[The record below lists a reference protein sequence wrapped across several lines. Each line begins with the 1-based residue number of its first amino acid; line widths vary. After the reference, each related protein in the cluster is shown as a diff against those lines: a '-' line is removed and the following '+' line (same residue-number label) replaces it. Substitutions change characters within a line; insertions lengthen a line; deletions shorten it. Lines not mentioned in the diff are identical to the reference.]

1 MPSGDSAR
9 PWLPRWLLVVAG
21 VAVAGYGI
29 YLLRAVLTP
38 LLIAVL
44 LAYLLDPV
52 VDRME
57 RWRIPRG
64 IAVAVLLG
72 AFLLALTAVA
82 LLVVPKAV
90 REAADFF
97 RQLPQRFDA
106 TWQRLEPWLVAQ
118 EIVFPTTFKELQ
130 AQLGDQIGGLSQRAT
145 VAAGGFAG
153 WVASSTASVLGVV
166 VTVFLIPVLTFYV
179 LYDFDRMCAAALELV
194 PWRHRRLVQ
203 EIARDIDVV
212 VAHFIRGQLVVM
224 ALLAVAYSV
233 AYSAVGVPLAV
244 AIGML
249 AGAASFIPYVG
260 GAVALGTALLAC
272 GLSGTT
278 WLQVGMVVVV
288 HVAIQWT
295 EGFVVTPRIMAGQ
308 VGLSSI
314 WVILALLGFGELF
327 GFLGVVLAIPAAA
340 AIKTLLVR
348 ALGAYKQSEL
358 YGVEPVGAEDTVAP
372 SLAAELVSAALGG
385 PSPPPPLP
393 EDPDPGAT

>member
-1 MPSGDSAR
+1 MPSGDLAR

-29 YLLRAVLTP
+29 YLLRSVLTP

-72 AFLLALTAVA
+72 AFLLALTVVA
-82 LLVVPKAV
+82 LIVVPKAV
-90 REAADFF
+90 REAVDFF

-106 TWQRLEPWLVAQ
+106 TWQRLEPWLVTRG
-118 EIVFPTTFKELQ
+118 IVFPTTLEELQ
-130 AQLGDQIGGLSQRAT
+130 AQLGDHVGGLSQRAT
-145 VAAGGFAG
+145 VAAGGLAG
-153 WVASSTASVLGVV
+153 WVATSTASVLSLV
-166 VTVFLIPVLTFYV
+166 VTLFMIPVLTFYV

-194 PWRHRRLVQ
+194 PWRHRRLV
-203 EIARDIDVV
+203 EEVARDIDAVI
-212 VAHFIRGQLVVM
+212 AHFIRGQLVVM

-249 AGAASFIPYVG
+249 AGVASFIPYVG
-260 GAVALGTALLAC
+260 GAVALGTALIAC

-278 WLQVGMVVVV
+278 WLQVGMVVAV
-288 HVAIQWT
+288 HLAIQWT

-327 GFLGVVLAIPAAA
+327 GFLGVFLAIPAAA
-340 AIKTLLVR
+340 VIKTLLVR
-348 ALGAYKQSEL
+348 ALRAYRESEV
-358 YGVEPVGAEDTVAP
+358 YGVAPVGAEGTVVP
-372 SLAAELVSAALGG
+372 SLDAAPVSAAVGRQ
-385 PSPPPPLP
+385 SAPPPPP
-393 EDPDPGAT
+393 AESDPGST